1 LQTLFCHNAAEMFD
15 GITEWVLRASVFAVR
30 GMADAVAWNP
40 GSYETGSEFWK
51 SLESFEIKGEK
62 R

>member
-1 LQTLFCHNAAEMFD
+1 MFD